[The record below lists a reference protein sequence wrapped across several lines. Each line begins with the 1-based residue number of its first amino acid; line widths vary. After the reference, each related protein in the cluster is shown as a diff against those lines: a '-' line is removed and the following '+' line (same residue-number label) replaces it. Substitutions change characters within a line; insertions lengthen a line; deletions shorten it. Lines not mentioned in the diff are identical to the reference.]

1 MEVQKKYG
9 IFRIEK
15 IKLCD
20 GGEAMGRLKHAF
32 REFKNDSFD
41 PELTEKNLAFQ
52 HSSAKDVMKAYKERV
67 QSITTEKYKPPK
79 NAVGLYECIVTSTA
93 GAIPEEREYEFFEK
107 TYQQLCRTFG
117 EKNVLAGTSHKD
129 ETTIHTHWFITPI
142 FNTTSVLRRTRE
154 EKKNGTCRTI
164 TQPQLNATH
173 WTGSP
178 TLMSELQDTMWEGI
192 FKDFGLERGEIDLTS
207 DRTKKKK
214 NVRSDIRKRDLAL
227 SKKEKTLER
236 ITENQKKEGERLEEQ
251 RVSQNQRDDDF
262 LDKKRSFQNEKAE
275 FEKEKE
281 GASQK
286 AVEQYDEY
294 MKSEKFQNAD
304 FPCLP
309 APESKEGV
317 WGYHLRI
324 RPVFDAIVSKA
335 KQFFE
340 QIKSLKKSHQE
351 EIQKLKD
358 EHQADLEKTK
368 ANAEAEKQTAV
379 KTEVEKAVLAKAAE
393 KDETINTLKEEIQ
406 KEKSEKEKWYTMLFR
421 KFTIKIGGKPV
432 EVNKGLTDAYIE
444 KSTQLAEW
452 ENRDGDELI
461 TLGSSYKK
469 YRVHNWKD
477 YQREKSRPRSLD
489 YDMSR

>member
-1 MEVQKKYG
+1 MEEQKKYG

-20 GGEAMGRLKHAF
+20 GGEAMGRLKHAY

-41 PELTEKNLAFQ
+41 PELTKKNLAFQ
-52 HSSAKDVMKAYKERV
+52 YNSAKEVMKAYKDRI
-67 QSITTEKYKPPK
+67 QSINTEKYKPPK

-93 GAIPEEREYEFFEK
+93 GAIPEDREYEFFEK
-107 TYQQLCRTFG
+107 TYRQLCRTFG
-117 EKNVLAGTSHKD
+117 EKNVLAGTAHKD

-164 TQPQLNATH
+164 TQKQLNATH

-178 TLMSELQDTMWEGI
+178 ALMSELQDTMWEGI

-227 SKKEKTLER
+227 AKKEKALNR
-236 ITENQKKEGERLEEQ
+236 VDENQKKEAKRLEEQ

-262 LDKKRSFQNEKAE
+262 LDKKRAFQNEKAD
-275 FEKEKE
+275 FEKQKE
-281 GASQK
+281 SASQK
-286 AVEQYDEY
+286 AVEQYEDY

-304 FPCLP
+304 FPRLP
-309 APESKEGV
+309 NPELKEGV
-317 WGYHLRI
+317 WAYNLRI
-324 RPVFDAIVSKA
+324 KAFFDAIVSRA
-335 KQFFE
+335 QQFLH
-340 QIKSLKKSHQE
+340 QLKVLKKNHQE
-351 EIQKLKD
+351 EIQKLKE
-358 EHQADLEKTK
+358 EHKSDLETVK
-368 ANAEAEKQTAV
+368 ANAESEKQTAI
-379 KTEVEKAVLAKAAE
+379 KDAVEKAVLAKVIE
-393 KDETINTLKEEIQ
+393 KDETINSLKQEIQ
-406 KEKSEKEKWYTMLFR
+406 KEKAEKERWYTALFK
-421 KFTIKIGGKPV
+421 KFSVKIGDKIM

-452 ENRDGDELI
+452 ENRTGDELI
-461 TLGSSYKK
+461 SLGTSYKK
-469 YRVHNWKD
+469 LNVRNWKD
-477 YQREKSRPRSLD
+477 YLKAKSRPRSID
-489 YDMSR
+489 HDMSR

>member
-1 MEVQKKYG
+1 MVEQKKYG

-15 IKLCD
+15 VKLCD

-41 PELTEKNLAFQ
+41 PELTEKNLLFQ
-52 HSSAKDVMKAYKERV
+52 YGSAKEVMKAYKERV
-67 QSITTEKYKPPK
+67 KSITTEKYKPSK

-93 GAIPEEREYEFFEK
+93 GAIPEERENEFFEK
-107 TYQQLCRTFG
+107 TYQQLYRTFG

-154 EKKNGTCRTI
+154 EKKNGTCRII

-178 TLMSELQDTMWEGI
+178 AKMSELQDTMWEGI
-192 FKDFGLERGEIDLTS
+192 FKDFGLARGEIDLIS

-214 NVRSDIRKRDLAL
+214 NIRSDIRKRDLAL
-227 SKKEKTLER
+227 SKKEKALER
-236 ITENQKKEGERLEEQ
+236 VDENQKKEAERLEEQ
-251 RVSQNQRDDDF
+251 RISQKQREDDF
-262 LDKKRSFQNEKAE
+262 LDKKRAFQNEKAE

-281 GASQK
+281 DASQK
-286 AVEQYDEY
+286 IVEQYDEY

-304 FPCLP
+304 FPRLP
-309 APESKEGV
+309 TPEPKEGV
-317 WGYHLRI
+317 WSYHLRI

-340 QIKSLKKSHQE
+340 QIKSLKKNYQE
-351 EIQKLKD
+351 ELQKLKD
-358 EHQADLEKTK
+358 EHHTDLEKVK

-379 KTEVEKAVLAKAAE
+379 KIAVEKAVLAKAAE
-393 KDETINTLKEEIQ
+393 KNGIINSLKETIQ
-406 KEKSEKEKWYTMLFR
+406 KEKTEKEKWYTMLFK
-421 KFTIKIGGKPV
+421 KFTLKIGGKRV

-444 KSTQLAEW
+444 KCTQLAEW
-452 ENRDGDELI
+452 ENRSGDELI
-461 TLGSSYKK
+461 SLASSYKK
-469 YRVHNWKD
+469 FHVHTWKD
-477 YQREKSRPRSLD
+477 FQQQKLKSKFID
-489 YDMSR
+489 YDVSH